1 VRLRWLEVRDVRCY
15 PAVRFEPE
23 PGLNVLVGRNG
34 AGKTS
39 LLEAVGYLG
48 ILKSFRGTPDEAIV
62 RDGADAAVIR
72 GEFDGTT
79 GTVRV
84 EVEVPAAGRR
94 RILFNGKRPHRNRDV
109 LAEVPI
115 VTFQPD
121 DLDLVKR
128 GPALRRAYL
137 DDLAAQ
143 LWPQA
148 VADQQEFERALRQ
161 RNMLLRREGRSADPM
176 TLDVWD
182 LRLSESGAKV
192 LAHRRR
198 VLADLDPHL
207 AEAYR
212 LVGARSNLT
221 WRYGTNW
228 GGAEADG
235 VAAIQEALQ
244 GALGARRE
252 RDLDQRVTSVGP
264 HRDDPLLFVD
274 GRLARNR
281 ASQGE
286 QRTIALA
293 LRIGAYRILTH
304 HHGTV
309 PILLL
314 DDVFSELDPV
324 RSRGVLE
331 LLGGGQVLVTSA
343 RDDEV
348 PAEGRRW
355 EVAKGAVT

>member
-1 VRLRWLEVRDVRCY
+1 VHLRWLDVRDVRCY
-15 PAVRFEPE
+15 RTLRFDPD
-23 PGLNVLVGRNG
+23 PGLNVLVGPNG

-48 ILKSFRGTPDEAIV
+48 ILKSFRGTPDESVV
-62 RDGADAAVIR
+62 REGADAAVVR
-72 GEFDGTT
+72 GEFEGNDR
-79 GTVRV
+79 TVRV
-84 EVEVPAAGRR
+84 EAEVPASGRR
-94 RILFNGKRPHRNRDV
+94 RILLNGKRPKRNRDV

-128 GPALRRAYL
+128 GPSLRRGYL

-148 VADQQEFERALRQ
+148 VADQQEFDRTLRQ
-161 RNMLLRREGRSADPM
+161 RNMLLRREGRRADVM

-182 LRLSESGAKV
+182 LRLSETGARI
-192 LAHRRR
+192 LWHRKR
-198 VLADLDPHL
+198 VMGELDAHL

-212 LVGARSNLT
+212 LVGAEGALT
-221 WRYGTNW
+221 WRYTTNW
-228 GGAEADG
+228 DGSEAGDVAEMQ
-235 VAAIQEALQ
+235 AALEA
-244 GALGARRE
+244 ALAARRD
-252 RDLDQRVTSVGP
+252 RDLEQRVTSAGP
-264 HRDDPLLFVD
+264 HRDDPLLFID

-286 QRTIALA
+286 QRTAALA
-293 LRIGAYRILTH
+293 LRIAAYRVLTQ

-314 DDVFSELDPV
+314 DDVFSELDPS
-324 RSRGVLE
+324 RSRGVLD
-331 LLGGGQVLVTSA
+331 LLAGGQVLVTTA
-343 RDDEV
+343 REDEV
-348 PAEGRRW
+348 PVEGRRW
-355 EVAKGAVT
+355 VVAEGSIT